1 MRGGNEAVE
10 EERLV
15 VHAPVADL
23 EREGLAAVG
32 AGRLD
37 PAVGVQRGG
46 DTERVPRA
54 VAVPP
59 AVAGLDPVGGRH
71 DGEGIE
77 HPQLVGRRI
86 EHQSVLFVEPPPA
99 GYDLLRVAELCCL
112 RRSTLLDEEGV
123 GPPSQLE
130 IGPVHAPRRYTVSP
144 VDEELLERYAELIVG
159 FGANVQPDQVVV
171 VEGAP
176 ESAPLAHRI
185 ARRAYERGARYV
197 EVAYFDPLVKRIRIE
212 TAAEESLSWVPPW
225 LGRRIVDLGELNAAR
240 IVLSPIVPPGLL
252 AGLDPARAASD
263 RLPGLPETLKIVD
276 DRSVAWTISPFPTEA
291 WARVVFPELEP
302 AAAVDA
308 LWRDIEHVCR
318 LDEPDPVEAWRARIG
333 EIWQA
338 ASRLDELDLDALRF
352 VGPGTDLSVGL
363 LPSSRFAKEG
373 GHATT
378 RTGIQHMPNLPTEE
392 LFTTPDPERT
402 EGVVAS
408 TKPLDVSGSLV
419 TGLQVRFERGR
430 AVEIEADENAEALRR
445 RCATDEGAARLGEVA
460 LVDGESRIGRLGRT
474 FFSTL
479 LDENSASHVALGDAY
494 AAPIGD
500 PADLARINESTIHVD
515 FMIGSDEVAVSG
527 VTRAGDELP
536 LLVGGAWQI

>member
-1 MRGGNEAVE
+1 VRRGDEAVE
-10 EERLV
+10 VQRLV
-15 VHAPVADL
+15 VHTPVTDFH
-23 EREGLAAVG
+23 REGFAAVG

-37 PAVGVQRGG
+37 AAVGVQRSA
-46 DTERVPRA
+46 DTEGVPRA
-54 VAVPP
+54 VPIPP
-59 AVAGLDPVGGRH
+59 AAAGLNPVGGRH
-71 DGEGIE
+71 DREGIE
-77 HPQLVGRRI
+77 HPQLVGRWI
-86 EHQSVLFVEPPPA
+86 EDQRVLLVQPPPA
-99 GYDLLRVAELCCL
+99 GDNLLRIAEL
-112 RRSTLLDEEGV
+112 RRERCATALDEECI

-130 IGPVHAPRRYTVSP
+130 IGPVHSPRRYTVSS
-144 VDEELLERYAELIVG
+144 VNEELLDRYAELIVG

-176 ESAPLAHRI
+176 EAAPLAHRI

-197 EVAYFDPLVKRIRIE
+197 EIAYFDPLVKRIRIE
-212 TAAEESLSWVPPW
+212 TASEDSLSWVPPW
-225 LGRRIVDLGELNAAR
+225 LGRRIVELGELDAAR

-252 AGLDPARAASD
+252 AGLDPARAARD
-263 RLPGLPETLKIVD
+263 RLPGLPETLKMVD

-291 WARVVFPELEP
+291 WARVVFPELDP
-302 AAAVDA
+302 AAAIKA

-318 LDEPDPVEAWRARIG
+318 LDEPDPAEAWQTRIG

-363 LPSSRFAKEG
+363 LPSSRFAKDG
-373 GHATT
+373 GRATT
-378 RTGIQHMPNLPTEE
+378 RTGIEHMPNLPTEE

-479 LDENSASHVALGDAY
+479 LDENSASHLALGDAY

-500 PADLARINESTIHVD
+500 PADLPRINESKIHVD